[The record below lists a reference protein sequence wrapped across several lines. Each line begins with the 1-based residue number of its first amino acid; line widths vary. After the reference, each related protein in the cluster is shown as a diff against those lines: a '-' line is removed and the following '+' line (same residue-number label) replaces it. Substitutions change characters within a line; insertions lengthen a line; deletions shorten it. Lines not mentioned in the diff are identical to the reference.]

1 MSSEQETKTN
11 EINKTRNNMTDFLIH
26 PSFLSIDII
35 DSTPPQKIWRRDQ
48 MIYHPVVPNKIA
60 SGVTLSILPDF
71 LLVVKRK

>member
-35 DSTPPQKIWRRDQ
+35 DSTPPEDL
-48 MIYHPVVPNKIA
+48 A
-60 SGVTLSILPDF
+60 EGSDDLSSCRT
-71 LLVVKRK
+71 K

>member
-35 DSTPPQKIWRRDQ
+35 DSTPPHLNQPPEGRHEMGLFTGGTK
-48 MIYHPVVPNKIA
+48 K
-60 SGVTLSILPDF
+60 
-71 LLVVKRK
+71 